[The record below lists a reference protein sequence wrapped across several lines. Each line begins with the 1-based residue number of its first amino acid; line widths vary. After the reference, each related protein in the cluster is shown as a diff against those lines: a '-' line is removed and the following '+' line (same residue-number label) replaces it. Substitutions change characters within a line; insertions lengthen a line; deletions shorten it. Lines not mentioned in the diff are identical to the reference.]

1 MYLNAHQ
8 RLVYPEVHVW
18 SWLEEEPCVNVLL
31 DLLVQTAVKVK
42 SRSKLWIL
50 ARTNLIAPE
59 WRLTPRW
66 NPPAA
71 RMEWWQLVK
80 PLDCVYVTLRVEKV
94 NSQKYIHH
102 AQAYPYVQPLTELF
116 HTTFRNISPSTVS
129 AYKQIQIWRV
139 QGRIEHP
146 RTPLITGIW
155 ASLGL
160 GFAIF
165 SIFDPILGLFMV
177 NFCYF
182 ATFVLPSL
190 GLKK

>member
-116 HTTFRNISPSTVS
+116 HTTFQNISPGNRSSMQKTPNMEGAG
-129 AYKQIQIWRV
+129 AYW
-139 QGRIEHP
+139 
-146 RTPLITGIW
+146 TPQNPPDNLN
-155 ASLGL
+155 LG
-160 GFAIF
+160 
-165 SIFDPILGLFMV
+165 
-177 NFCYF
+177 
-182 ATFVLPSL
+182 
-190 GLKK
+190 